1 MIIFLFF
8 MLGALLV
15 GVGILAH
22 VFIKSLS
29 RISQLEKDKFE
40 NDFKL
45 DNRIDS
51 IFSHIADIKRELH
64 NCDEQIIND
73 YKQQFSNVD
82 RRCDEILNVVS
93 DSVESLEKTSIRD
106 IHEYLDNLNRNVD
119 SRFDKFDNKLEGN
132 KNDILRITSNMI
144 DETVKKDL
152 NDLNKRFY
160 ELEAFQQSKNLI
172 KG

>member
-15 GVGILAH
+15 GVGVLSH

-40 NDFKL
+40 NDYKL

-64 NCDEQIIND
+64 SCDEQIIND
-73 YKQQFSNVD
+73 YKQQFSHINK
-82 RRCDEILNVVS
+82 RCDEILDVIS

-106 IHEYLDNLNRNVD
+106 IHDHLDNINRNVD

-132 KNDILRITSNMI
+132 KNDILRIASNMI
-144 DETVKKDL
+144 DETVKRDL

-160 ELEAFQQSKNLI
+160 ELEAYQQSKNLI

>member
-73 YKQQFSNVD
+73 YKQQFSNID

-106 IHEYLDNLNRNVD
+106 IYDHLDNLNRNVD
-119 SRFDKFDNKLEGN
+119 SRFDKFDNKLETN
-132 KNDILRITSNMI
+132 KNETLRITSNMI
-144 DETVKKDL
+144 DETIKRDL
-152 NDLNKRFY
+152 NELNKRFY
-160 ELEAFQQSKNLI
+160 ELEAFQQSKKLI

>member
-15 GVGILAH
+15 GVGILTH
-22 VFIKSLS
+22 VLIKSLS

-119 SRFDKFDNKLEGN
+119 SRFDKFDNKLETN
-132 KNDILRITSNMI
+132 KNETLRITSNMI
-144 DETVKKDL
+144 DETIKRDL
-152 NDLNKRFY
+152 NELNKRFY
-160 ELEAFQQSKNLI
+160 ELEAFQQSKKII

>member
-73 YKQQFSNVD
+73 YKQQFSD
-82 RRCDEILNVVS
+82 IHRRCDEILNVIS
-93 DSVESLEKTSIRD
+93 DSVESIEKKSIRD
-106 IHEYLDNLNRNVD
+106 LHDYLDNLNRTVD

-132 KNDILRITSNMI
+132 KNDILRIASNMI

-152 NDLNKRFY
+152 LDLSKRFY
-160 ELEAFQQSKNLI
+160 EFEAVQLKRII

>member
-40 NDFKL
+40 NDYKL

-64 NCDEQIIND
+64 SCDEQIIND
-73 YKQQFSNVD
+73 YKQQFSD
-82 RRCDEILNVVS
+82 IHRRCDEILNVIN

-106 IHEYLDNLNRNVD
+106 IHDHLDNLNRNVD
-119 SRFDKFDNKLEGN
+119 SRFDKFDNKLETN
-132 KNDILRITSNMI
+132 KNETLRITSNMI
-144 DETVKKDL
+144 DETIKRDL
-152 NDLNKRFY
+152 NELNKRFY
-160 ELEAFQQSKNLI
+160 ELEAFQQSKKII

>member
-73 YKQQFSNVD
+73 YKQQFSNID

-119 SRFDKFDNKLEGN
+119 SRFDKFDNKLETN
-132 KNDILRITSNMI
+132 KNETLRITSNMI
-144 DETVKKDL
+144 DETIKRDL
-152 NDLNKRFY
+152 NELNKRFY
-160 ELEAFQQSKNLI
+160 ELEAFQQSKKLI

>member
-15 GVGILAH
+15 GVGILSH

-40 NDFKL
+40 NDYKL
-45 DNRIDS
+45 DNRIDA

-73 YKQQFSNVD
+73 YKQQFSDVHK
-82 RRCDEILNVVS
+82 RCDEILNVIN
-93 DSVESLEKTSIRD
+93 DSIESIEKTSIRGVHD
-106 IHEYLDNLNRNVD
+106 HLDSLNRNMD
-119 SRFDKFDNKLEGN
+119 SRFDKYDNKLEAT
-132 KNDILRITSNMI
+132 KNDTERIISNII
-144 DETVKKDL
+144 DGTVKKDL
-152 NDLNKRFY
+152 LDLSKRFY
-160 ELEAFQQSKNLI
+160 EFEVVQLNKGII

>member
-1 MIIFLFF
+1 

-73 YKQQFSNVD
+73 YKQQFSNID

-106 IHEYLDNLNRNVD
+106 IYDHLDNLNRNVD
-119 SRFDKFDNKLEGN
+119 SRFDKFDNKLETN
-132 KNDILRITSNMI
+132 KNETLRITSNMI
-144 DETVKKDL
+144 DETIKRDL
-152 NDLNKRFY
+152 NELNKRFY
-160 ELEAFQQSKNLI
+160 ELEAFQQSKKLI

>member
-40 NDFKL
+40 NDYKL

-73 YKQQFSNVD
+73 YKQQFSD
-82 RRCDEILNVVS
+82 THRRCDEILNVIN
-93 DSVESLEKTSIRD
+93 DSVESIEKNSIRD
-106 IHEYLDNLNRNVD
+106 VHDHLDSLNRNMD
-119 SRFDKFDNKLEGN
+119 SRFDKYDNKLEAN
-132 KNDILRITSNMI
+132 KNETLRITSNMI
-144 DETVKKDL
+144 DETIKRDL
-152 NDLNKRFY
+152 DKLNKRFY
-160 ELEAFQQSKNLI
+160 ELEAFQQSKKII

>member
-15 GVGILAH
+15 GVGISSH
-22 VFIKSLS
+22 VLIKSLS

-40 NDFKL
+40 DSFKL
-45 DNRIDS
+45 DNKIDS

-73 YKQQFSNVD
+73 YKQQFSHINK
-82 RRCDEILNVVS
+82 RCDEILDVIS

-119 SRFDKFDNKLEGN
+119 SRFDKFDNKLETN
-132 KNDILRITSNMI
+132 KNETLRITSNMI
-144 DETVKKDL
+144 DETIKRDL
-152 NDLNKRFY
+152 NELNKRFY
-160 ELEAFQQSKNLI
+160 ELEAFQQSKKLI

>member
-1 MIIFLFF
+1 MIVFLFF

-15 GVGILAH
+15 GVGVLTH

-40 NDFKL
+40 QDFKL
-45 DNRIDS
+45 DSRFDS
-51 IFSHIADIKRELH
+51 IFMCIEETKRELH
-64 NCDEQIIND
+64 SCDERIIDD
-73 YKQQFSNVD
+73 YKQLFSELH
-82 RRCDEILNVVS
+82 RRCDEILNVIS
-93 DSVESLEKTSIRD
+93 DSVESIEKNSIRD
-106 IHEYLDNLNRNVD
+106 LHDYLDNLNRNVD

-132 KNDILRITSNMI
+132 KNDILRIASNMI

-160 ELEAFQQSKNLI
+160 ELEVYQQSKNLI

>member
-15 GVGILAH
+15 GVGVLSH

-40 NDFKL
+40 NDYKL

-64 NCDEQIIND
+64 SCDEQIIND
-73 YKQQFSNVD
+73 YKQQFSD
-82 RRCDEILNVVS
+82 IHRRCDEILNVIS
-93 DSVESLEKTSIRD
+93 DSVESIEKNSIRD
-106 IHEYLDNLNRNVD
+106 LHDYLDNLNRTVD

-132 KNDILRITSNMI
+132 KNDILRIASNMI

-152 NDLNKRFY
+152 NELNKRFY

>member
-1 MIIFLFF
+1 

-73 YKQQFSNVD
+73 YKQQFSNID

-119 SRFDKFDNKLEGN
+119 SRFDKFDNKLETN
-132 KNDILRITSNMI
+132 KNETLRITSNMI
-144 DETVKKDL
+144 DETIKRDL
-152 NDLNKRFY
+152 NELNKRFY
-160 ELEAFQQSKNLI
+160 ELEAFQQSKKLI

>member
-1 MIIFLFF
+1 

-22 VFIKSLS
+22 VFINSLS

-73 YKQQFSNVD
+73 YKQQFSNID

-119 SRFDKFDNKLEGN
+119 SRFDKFDNKLETN
-132 KNDILRITSNMI
+132 KNETLRITSNMI
-144 DETVKKDL
+144 DETIKRDL
-152 NDLNKRFY
+152 NELNKRFY
-160 ELEAFQQSKNLI
+160 ELEAFQQSKKLI

>member
-106 IHEYLDNLNRNVD
+106 MHEYLDNLNRNVD